1 MTYELDEQKKVGLGL
16 IGFGIF
22 FTFLAIMLFFDRG
35 LLALANILLLAGVA
49 LLLGLRSTLQLFK
62 VNYKNEMKT
71 VMGTISFMLGLFLI
85 FVRWPVVGIIVEIY
99 GCIIL
104 FGCFWPSIKVFL
116 FQIPVFGWIL
126 QYPALKKKKNELKS
140 HIFILFSQA
149 RYWLPCNPNIIMM
162 IERLSG
168 L

>member
-1 MTYELDEQKKVGLGL
+1 MVNLSGRYCNSDFRKRHTSSEMTYELDEQKKVGLGL

-62 VNYKNEMKT
+62 VNYK
-71 VMGTISFMLGLFLI
+71 GTISFMLGLFLI

-126 QYPALKKKKNELKS
+126 QYPALLLDRFRS
-140 HIFILFSQA
+140 
-149 RYWLPCNPNIIMM
+149 
-162 IERLSG
+162 
-168 L
+168 